1 MLLTKIPAFSEKAA
15 GAARQRQAE
24 LTKPAGSLGRLEEYS
39 ILLAGLKDQAR
50 PELKNKAVI
59 VMAAD
64 HGVTVEG
71 VSAFPQEVT
80 PQMVFNF
87 LNGGA
92 AVNALARQAGARVK
106 VVDMGVNFD
115 FALYLDLI
123 NKKIAYGTA
132 NMAAGPAMTRAQAE
146 KAIEAGRQVCREEI
160 SLGLDILALG
170 EMGIG
175 NTTAASA
182 IIAAITGQEIGLLT
196 GRGTG
201 VDDAG
206 LQRKIEVIRK
216 ALKVNKPDPQ
226 DGFDILCKVG
236 GFEIAGMA
244 GAIIEAAANRIPVVM
259 DGLIASSA
267 ALIACLLVPQ
277 VKPYLIASHRSVEIG
292 HDLIFK
298 FLEKEP
304 MFNLNMRL
312 GEGSGAVLAFHILEA
327 SCRTLNEMFT
337 FAEAGVSGRE
347 A

>member
-1 MLLTKIPAFSEKAA
+1 MLSIKIPEFSEKAA

-50 PELKNKAVI
+50 PVLNHKAVI

-115 FALYLDLI
+115 FEPHPDLI
-123 NKKIAYGTA
+123 HKKIAYGTA
-132 NMAAGPAMTRAQAE
+132 NMALGPAMTRTQAE
-146 KAIEAGRQVCREEI
+146 SAIEAGREVCREQI
-160 SLGLDILALG
+160 TLGLDILALG

-182 IIAAITGQEIGLLT
+182 IIAAATGQDIGLLT

-201 VDDAG
+201 IDDAG
-206 LQRKIEVIRK
+206 LLHKIEVIRK
-216 ALKVNKPDPQ
+216 ALKMNKPDPQ
-226 DGFDILCKVG
+226 DGLDILCKVG

-244 GAIIEAAANRIPVVM
+244 GAILEAAANRVPVVM

-267 ALIACLLVPQ
+267 ALIACLLAPQ
-277 VKPYLIASHRSVEIG
+277 VKPYLIASHRSVEVG

-327 SCRTLNEMFT
+327 SCCTLNEMAT
-337 FAEAGVSGRE
+337 FAEAGVSGKE
-347 A
+347 D